1 MPVYP
6 IIFQSHETTK
16 EHDPCCGAHF
26 FCVKLCD
33 SAERR
38 TARGFNKFRGRGC
51 PFWLHGS
58 FGDLQG
64 QPIQATQRVMTAFV
78 TEIHSCMY
86 VYMYVRMYVRMYACM
101 HACTYVRMYVCT
113 YIRTYAWMHACMYV
127 LM

>member
-1 MPVYP
+1 MACQY
-6 IIFQSHETTK
+6 IQLYFSLMKQLKNTTLAVVLT
-16 EHDPCCGAHF
+16 C

-78 TEIHSCMY
+78 TEIHSRMY
-86 VYMYVRMYVRMYACM
+86 VYMYVRMYVC
-101 HACTYVRMYVCT
+101 
-113 YIRTYAWMHACMYV
+113 MHACMYV
-127 LM
+127 CTYVRMHVRTYVCMDACMHVLM